1 MNSANLRLISSEHC
15 LRTKLNKLG
24 THSSSE
30 CTISYSGKG
39 FGTTRI
45 RQTGLAEACAKS
57 NYQDI
62 LCICMII
69 SLSLIIGPHLA
80 SSLSHCIPNLASPAR
95 PNEIDVGDVP
105 EGASTPPTK
114 PPRAATGCKPSPPSW
129 KSMKSINGN
138 CRRSIKMNPNYT
150 LTAINEGP

>member
-30 CTISYSGKG
+30 CTISYSGKE

-62 LCICMII
+62 LCICMIM

-105 EGASTPPTK
+105 EGAST
-114 PPRAATGCKPSPPSW
+114 GCHRLQAFSPVLEIYEIDQR
-129 KSMKSINGN
+129 K
-138 CRRSIKMNPNYT
+138 
-150 LTAINEGP
+150 LQAINQNESKLHPDGNK